1 MIENGQKWQMG
12 FGQVSCLEESLLRE
26 NGCSGSPMQKVNR
39 KIQRSC
45 MVENRYSHAEGID
58 FGGIF

>member
-1 MIENGQKWQMG
+1 MG

-26 NGCSGSPMQKVNR
+26 NGCSRILMHKVNR